1 MDMQATTPMV
11 FLFSFR
17 CPFFSHLKLIFFFFQ
32 KQKDPR
38 VVDTMLPYMLSFF
51 GNPHSK
57 THAYGWESEKAVEH
71 AREVYIFLS
80 LFGTNSR
87 IASQ

>member
-1 MDMQATTPMV
+1 
-11 FLFSFR
+11 
-17 CPFFSHLKLIFFFFQ
+17 
-32 KQKDPR
+32 
-38 VVDTMLPYMLSFF
+38 MLPYMLSFF